1 MESKLEQRYQE
12 TLVRFVADALSRMTP
27 DARRSVEEIVAAEG
41 GHLPVIVSHRGGS
54 AMVIV
59 SGVDVAVGT
68 ITDDELNTPPD
79 RRDTE
84 EHLRLPVSL
93 DDA

>member
-1 MESKLEQRYQE
+1 MESRVEERYQE

-27 DARRSVEEIVAAEG
+27 DVRRSVGEIVTAEG
-41 GHLPVIVSHRGGS
+41 GHLPVTVSHRGGS

-93 DDA
+93 DES